1 VRSPLRLHTRLFF
14 TESVRALGRHK
25 GRTALTALG
34 SMIGVGTMIWV
45 VAVGEAGK
53 ARAEKELHDL
63 GDNLVWI
70 EAGSRN
76 VNGVRTGSHGT
87 STLTPEDAEAARREI
102 PLIRSVSENVDGT
115 VQVALGN
122 RNWNTRYR
130 GISPEYL
137 DIKRWKMAE
146 GAFITDEHVRQMA
159 SVAVLGETVRSRL
172 YGPVDP
178 VGQLLRVN
186 NMVFEVIGVLTPK
199 GQTGSGRDQDDTI
212 MMPWTTAQTKIRGRN
227 SDFLDDILA
236 SAVSVQAVNA
246 ACDAATALLRQ
257 RHHIRSGEDDDFNIR
272 RPDEVIKASIE
283 ASRTLQLLLV
293 ALATI
298 SLLIG
303 GIGIM
308 NVMLASVM
316 QRTNEVGLRL
326 AVGAT
331 PHAVRI
337 QFLGEAVL
345 LSLAGGLLGVPLSA
359 AGSFLLARLLGWP
372 VSLSWKA
379 AALAVACSG
388 VVGVIAG
395 LYPAW
400 KASRLDPIAAL
411 RTE

>member
-1 VRSPLRLHTRLFF
+1 
-14 TESVRALGRHK
+14 
-25 GRTALTALG
+25 
-34 SMIGVGTMIWV
+34 MIGVGTMIWV

-53 ARAEKELHDL
+53 ARAEEELHNL

-76 VNGVRTGSHGT
+76 VNGVRTGTHGT
-87 STLTPEDAEAARREI
+87 STLTPEDAEAVRREI
-102 PLIRSVSENVDGT
+102 PLLKSVAENVDGS
-115 VQVALGN
+115 VQIATGN

-130 GISPEYL
+130 GVSPEYL
-137 DIKRWKMAE
+137 DIKRWRMAE
-146 GAFITDEHVRQMA
+146 GAFLSDEHVRHME
-159 SVAVLGETVRSRL
+159 SVAVLGETVRNRIF
-172 YGPVDP
+172 GPTDP
-178 VGQLLRVN
+178 IGKLVRVN
-186 NMVFEVIGVLTPK
+186 NMVFEVIGVLAPK
-199 GQTGSGRDQDDTI
+199 GQSGSGQDQDDTI

-227 SDFLDDILA
+227 YEFLDDILG
-236 SAVSVQAVNA
+236 SAVSMQAVNA
-246 ACDAATALLRQ
+246 AIDSATALLRQ

-272 RPDEVIKASIE
+272 RPDEVIKASIQ
-283 ASRTLQLLLV
+283 ASSTLQMLLV

-316 QRTNEVGLRL
+316 QRTSEVGLRM

-331 PHAVRI
+331 PLAVQV
-337 QFLGEAVL
+337 QFLGEAVI
-345 LSLAGGLLGVPLSA
+345 LSLAGGVLGVPLSMT
-359 AGSFLLARLLGWP
+359 SSVLITRLLGWP

-379 AALAVACSG
+379 AALAVACSV

-400 KASRLDPIAAL
+400 KASRLDPITAL
-411 RTE
+411 RIE

>member
-1 VRSPLRLHTRLFF
+1 
-14 TESVRALGRHK
+14 VRALNRHK

-53 ARAEKELHDL
+53 ARAEEELHNL

-76 VNGVRTGSHGT
+76 VNGVRTGTHGT
-87 STLTPEDAEAARREI
+87 STLTPEDAEAVRREI
-102 PLIRSVSENVDGT
+102 PLLKSVSENVDGR
-115 VQVALGN
+115 VQIATGN

-130 GISPEYL
+130 GVSPEYL
-137 DIKRWKMAE
+137 DIKRWRMAE
-146 GAFITDEHVRQMA
+146 GAFLSHEHVSQMA
-159 SVAVLGETVRSRL
+159 SVAVLGETVRTRMF
-172 YGPVDP
+172 GPADP
-178 VGQLLRVN
+178 VGQLIRVN
-186 NMVFEVIGVLTPK
+186 NMVFQVIGVLAPK
-199 GQTGSGRDQDDTI
+199 GQTGSGQDLDDTI

-227 SDFLDDILA
+227 YEFLDDILG
-236 SAVSVQAVNA
+236 SAVSMQAVNA
-246 ACDAATALLRQ
+246 SIDSATALLRQ
-257 RHHIRSGEDDDFNIR
+257 RHHIRSGADDDFNIR
-272 RPDEVIKASIE
+272 RPDEVIKASIQ
-283 ASRTLQLLLV
+283 ASATLQVLLV

-316 QRTNEVGLRL
+316 QRTSEVGLRM

-331 PHAVRI
+331 PFAVQV

-345 LSLAGGLLGVPLSA
+345 LSLVGGVLGVPLSMT
-359 AGSFLLARLLGWP
+359 GSVLITQLLGWP

-379 AALAVACSG
+379 AALAVACSV

-400 KASRLDPIAAL
+400 KASRLDPITAL
-411 RTE
+411 RIE

>member
-1 VRSPLRLHTRLFF
+1 MRARLRLYARLLLA
-14 TESVRALGRHK
+14 EAPRALSRHK
-25 GRTALTALG
+25 MRTALTALG

-53 ARAEKELHDL
+53 ARAENELHNL

-76 VNGVRTGSHGT
+76 VNGVRTGTHGT
-87 STLTPEDAEAARREI
+87 SSLTPEDAEAVRREI
-102 PLIRSVSENVDGT
+102 PLLKSVSENVDGS
-115 VQVALGN
+115 VQIASGN

-130 GISPEYL
+130 GVAPEYL

-146 GAFITDEHVRQMA
+146 GGFLEDDHVRHMQ
-159 SVAVLGETVRSRL
+159 SVAVLGETVRWRL
-172 YGPVDP
+172 FGSTGA
-178 VGQLLRVN
+178 VGKLVRVN
-186 NMVFEVIGVLTPK
+186 NMVFEVIGVLAPK
-199 GQTGSGRDQDDTI
+199 GQSGSGQDQDDVI

-227 SDFLDDILA
+227 YDFLDDILG
-236 SAVSVQAVNA
+236 SAVSVEAVNPA
-246 ACDAATALLRQ
+246 IDAAKSLLRQ
-257 RHHIRSGEDDDFNIR
+257 RHRIAPGLEDDFNVR

-283 ASRTLQLLLV
+283 SSRTLQVLLV
-293 ALATI
+293 ALAAI

-316 QRTNEVGLRL
+316 QRTSEVGLRL

-331 PHAVRI
+331 PSAVRV
-337 QFLGEAVL
+337 QFLGEAVI
-345 LSLAGGLLGVPLSA
+345 LSVVGGLLGVPLSLA
-359 AGSFLLARLLGWP
+359 CSFLVTQWLGWP
-372 VSLSWKA
+372 VTLSWKA

-388 VVGVIAG
+388 AVGVIAG

-400 KASRLDPIAAL
+400 KASRLDPITAL
-411 RTE
+411 RVE

>member
-1 VRSPLRLHTRLFF
+1 MNERLRLYGRLFF
-14 TESVRALGRHK
+14 TEALRALARHK

-53 ARAEKELHDL
+53 ARAEEELHNL

-76 VNGVRTGSHGT
+76 VNGVRTGTHGT
-87 STLTPEDAEAARREI
+87 STLTPEDAEAVRREV
-102 PLIRSVSENVDGT
+102 PLLKSVAENVDGS
-115 VQVALGN
+115 VQIVTGN

-130 GISPEYL
+130 GVSPEYL
-137 DIKRWKMAE
+137 DIKRWRMAE
-146 GAFITDEHVRQMA
+146 GAFLSDDHVRRMDN
-159 SVAVLGETVRSRL
+159 VAVLGETVCKRVF
-172 YGPVDP
+172 GPVSP
-178 VGQLLRVN
+178 IGKLIRVN
-186 NMVFEVIGVLTPK
+186 NMVFQVIGVLAPK
-199 GQTGSGRDQDDTI
+199 GQTGSGQDQDDTI

-227 SDFLDDILA
+227 YDFLDDILG
-236 SAVSVQAVNA
+236 SAVSMEAVNPA
-246 ACDAATALLRQ
+246 IDAATALLRQ
-257 RHHIRSGEDDDFNIR
+257 RHHIGPGEDDDFNIR
-272 RPDEVIKASIE
+272 RPDEVIKASIQ
-283 ASRTLQLLLV
+283 ASSTLQILLV
-293 ALATI
+293 ALAAI

-331 PHAVRI
+331 PRAVQI
-337 QFLGEAVL
+337 QFLGEAVI
-345 LSLAGGLLGVPLSA
+345 LSLAGGVLGVPLSISS
-359 AGSFLLARLLGWP
+359 SFLITQLLGWP

-388 VVGVIAG
+388 AVGVIAG

-400 KASRLDPIAAL
+400 KASRLDPITAL
-411 RTE
+411 RVE

>member
-1 VRSPLRLHTRLFF
+1 MNERLGLYGRLFF
-14 TESVRALGRHK
+14 TEALRALARHK

-53 ARAEKELHDL
+53 ARAEEELHNL

-76 VNGVRTGSHGT
+76 VNGVRTGTHGT
-87 STLTPEDAEAARREI
+87 STLTPEDAEAVRREV
-102 PLIRSVSENVDGT
+102 PLLKRVAENVDGR
-115 VQVALGN
+115 VQIVTGN

-130 GISPEYL
+130 GVSPEYL
-137 DIKRWKMAE
+137 DIKRWKIAE
-146 GAFITDEHVRQMA
+146 GAFLSDDHVRRMDN
-159 SVAVLGETVRSRL
+159 VAVLGETVCRRVF
-172 YGPVDP
+172 GPVSP
-178 VGQLLRVN
+178 IGKLIRVN
-186 NMVFEVIGVLTPK
+186 NMVFQVIGVLAPK
-199 GQTGSGRDQDDTI
+199 GQTGSGQDQDDTI

-227 SDFLDDILA
+227 YEFLDDILG
-236 SAVSVQAVNA
+236 SAVSMEAVNA
-246 ACDAATALLRQ
+246 AIDAATALLRQ
-257 RHHIRSGEDDDFNIR
+257 RHHIGPGEDDDFNIR
-272 RPDEVIKASIE
+272 RPDEVIKASIQ
-283 ASRTLQLLLV
+283 ASSTLQILLV
-293 ALATI
+293 ALAAI

-316 QRTNEVGLRL
+316 QRTNEVGLRM

-331 PHAVRI
+331 PRAVRI
-337 QFLGEAVL
+337 QFLGEAVI
-345 LSLAGGLLGVPLSA
+345 LSLAGGVLGVPLSISS
-359 AGSFLLARLLGWP
+359 SFLITQLLGWP

-388 VVGVIAG
+388 AVGVIAG

-400 KASRLDPIAAL
+400 KASRLDPITAL
-411 RTE
+411 RVE

>member
-1 VRSPLRLHTRLFF
+1 MRTRMRLYARLFF
-14 TESVRALGRHK
+14 TEALRGLARHK

-53 ARAEKELHDL
+53 ARAEDELHNL

-76 VNGVRTGSHGT
+76 VNGVRTGTHGT
-87 STLTPEDAEAARREI
+87 STLTPEDAQAVRREI
-102 PLIRSVSENVDGT
+102 PLLKSVAENVDGS
-115 VQVALGN
+115 VQIAAGN

-130 GISPEYL
+130 GVSPEYL

-146 GAFITDEHVRQMA
+146 GAFLSDEHVQQMA
-159 SVAVLGETVRSRL
+159 NAVVLGETVRNRIF
-172 YGPVDP
+172 GPIDP
-178 VGQLLRVN
+178 LGQLIRVN
-186 NMVFEVIGVLTPK
+186 NMVFQVIGVLAPK
-199 GQTGSGRDQDDTI
+199 GQTGSGQDQDDTI

-227 SDFLDDILA
+227 FEYLDDILG
-236 SAVSVQAVNA
+236 SAVSMEAVNA
-246 ACDAATALLRQ
+246 AIDAATALLRQ

-272 RPDEVIKASIE
+272 RPDEVIKASIQ
-283 ASRTLQLLLV
+283 ASSTLQILLV
-293 ALATI
+293 ALAAI

-316 QRTNEVGLRL
+316 QRTNEVGLRM

-331 PHAVRI
+331 PRAVRV
-337 QFLGEAVL
+337 QFLGEAVI
-345 LSLAGGLLGVPLSA
+345 LSLAGGVLGVPLSMTT
-359 AGSFLLARLLGWP
+359 SFFITQLLGWP

-379 AALAVACSG
+379 AALAVACAG

-395 LYPAW
+395 TYPAW
-400 KASRLDPIAAL
+400 KASRLDPITAL
-411 RTE
+411 RIE